1 MRTTVVN
8 SLEKQLTD
16 LKDDNGYI
24 TLSLAGLF
32 GSSFVIDT
40 MALVKSESHWWK
52 KINGINLSGIDGI
65 VTLHSW
71 VKIRN
76 CTKEKSPEIQQRL
89 VEEKAYIAI
98 LQARQDRLSS
108 QR

>member
-52 KINGINLSGIDGI
+52 KINGINFLRNRWHESPFILG
-65 VTLHSW
+65 

-76 CTKEKSPEIQQRL
+76 CTKKIPRDSTTSR
-89 VEEKAYIAI
+89 
-98 LQARQDRLSS
+98 
-108 QR
+108 